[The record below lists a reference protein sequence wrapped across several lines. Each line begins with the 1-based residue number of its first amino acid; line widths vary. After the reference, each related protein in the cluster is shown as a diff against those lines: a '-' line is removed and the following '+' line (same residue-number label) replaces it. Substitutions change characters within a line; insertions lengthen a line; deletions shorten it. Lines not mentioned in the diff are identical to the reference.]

1 MLVFPNL
8 DSAAPR
14 GRAHDGGILHTK
26 HTLRTLAAVAA
37 AGLALTACGSTSS
50 SSSTAGN
57 SSGSNCT
64 AGQKLAFLGA
74 TTGDYGAL
82 GLNMVGGIKLALD
95 EYNKQHSDCTI
106 GLKEFDSQGDPTKA
120 TPLATK
126 IVGDSSIVG
135 LVGPGFS
142 GESLATGKTFE
153 AAGLP
158 VISPSATN
166 VTITQQG
173 WTTYHRVIGNDAA
186 QGAADA
192 KYITDTAKATKPF
205 VIDDGSD
212 YGKGLASYVKKALGS
227 AVIGTDT
234 VQTGQTDFSASVTAV
249 QGAGADAIFY
259 GGYYAEAG
267 LLCKQL
273 RQAGYKG
280 LFISGDG
287 SEDPA
292 FVKAAG
298 AAAANGAILTA
309 PAGPAP
315 ADFNAKYKAVNNAD
329 AGLYSTQAYDA
340 TNIFL
345 AGIDAGD
352 TSYADMNTFIGSY
365 TGDGVSGPIA
375 FDSHGDIKE
384 STIYAY
390 TVKNGKLDT
399 ENPTPIE

>member
-1 MLVFPNL
+1 
-8 DSAAPR
+8 
-14 GRAHDGGILHTK
+14 LHIK
-26 HTLRTLAAVAA
+26 YPLRTLAALAT

-50 SSSTAGN
+50 SSSTASDTG
-57 SSGSNCT
+57 GTDCT
-64 AGQKLAFLGA
+64 AGQKIAFLGA

-95 EYNKQHSDCTI
+95 EYNKKHTDCKI
-106 GLKEFDSQGDPTKA
+106 SLREFDSQGDPNKA
-120 TPLATK
+120 TPLANK
-126 IVGDSSIVG
+126 IIQDSSIIG

-173 WTTYHRVIGNDAA
+173 WTTYHRVIGNDSA

-192 KYITDTAKATKPF
+192 KYITDTVGATKPF

-227 AVIGTDT
+227 AVTGTDT
-234 VQTGQTDFSASVTAV
+234 VQTGQTDFSATVTAV
-249 QGAGADAIFY
+249 NGSGADAVFY

-280 LFISGDG
+280 LFMSGDG

-298 AAAANGAILTA
+298 GAAANDAILTA

-315 ADFNAKYKAVNNAD
+315 ADFNDKYKAVNNAD
-329 AGLYSTQAYDA
+329 AGLYSTQSYDA
-340 TNIFL
+340 ANIFL
-345 AGIDAGD
+345 AGVAAGD
-352 TSYADMNTFIGSY
+352 TSYEDMNAFIGSY
-365 TGDGVSGPIA
+365 TGNGASGPIA
-375 FDSHGDIKE
+375 FDSKGDIKQ
-384 STIYAY
+384 SVIFAY
-390 TVKNGKLDT
+390 KVAGGKLDT
-399 ENPTPIE
+399 ANPEPIE

>member
-1 MLVFPNL
+1 
-8 DSAAPR
+8 
-14 GRAHDGGILHTK
+14 LHTK
-26 HTLRTLAAVAA
+26 HTLRTLAALAA
-37 AGLALTACGSTSS
+37 AGLALTACGTTDS
-50 SSSTAGN
+50 SSSTATD
-57 SSGSNCT
+57 SGGTNCT
-64 AGQKLAFLGA
+64 SGQKIAFLGA

-95 EYNKQHSDCTI
+95 EYNKKHADCKI
-106 GLKEFDSQGDPTKA
+106 AIRQFDSQGDPNKA
-120 TPLATK
+120 TPLANK
-126 IVGDSSIVG
+126 IIQDSSIIG

-192 KYITDTAKATKPF
+192 KYITDTAGATKPF

-212 YGKGLASYVKKALGS
+212 YGKGLASYVKKGLGS
-227 AVIGTDT
+227 AVSGTDT
-234 VQTGQTDFSASVTAV
+234 VSTGQTDFSASVTAV
-249 QGAGADAIFY
+249 KGSGADAIFY

-280 LFISGDG
+280 LFMSGDG

-298 AAAANGAILTA
+298 GAAANGAILSA

-315 ADFNAKYKAVNNAD
+315 ADFNSKYKAVNNAD

-340 TNIFL
+340 ANIFL
-345 AGIDAGD
+345 AGVEAGD
-352 TSYADMNTFIGSY
+352 TSYADMNSFIGSY
-365 TGDGVSGPIA
+365 TGQGVSGPIA
-375 FDSHGDIKE
+375 FDSKGDIKQ
-384 STIYAY
+384 SVIFAY
-390 TVKNGKLDT
+390 KVANGKLDT
-399 ENPTPIE
+399 ANPEPIQ

>member
-1 MLVFPNL
+1 M
-8 DSAAPR
+8 
-14 GRAHDGGILHTK
+14 GTK
-26 HTLRTLAAVAA
+26 HNLRILGAVAA
-37 AGLALTACGSTSS
+37 AGLALSACGSTTSS
-50 SSSTAGN
+50 SASAGSS
-57 SSGSNCT
+57 SNCT
-64 AGQKLAFLGA
+64 SGQNLAFLGA

-82 GLNMVGGIKLALD
+82 GQNMVGGIKLALD
-95 EYNKQHSDCTI
+95 DYNTKNPDCKV
-106 GLKEFDSQGDPTKA
+106 GVKVFDSQGDPDKA
-120 TPLATK
+120 TPLATQ

-173 WTTYHRVIGNDAA
+173 WTTWHRVIGNDSA
-186 QGAADA
+186 QGAAA
-192 KYITDTAKATKPF
+192 ASYILGTVKSTKPF

-212 YGKGLASYVKKALGS
+212 YGKGLASYVKKGLGS
-227 AVIGTDT
+227 KFDSANSDT
-234 VQTGQTDFSASVTAV
+234 VQTGQTDFSATVTKVTASK
-249 QGAGADAIFY
+249 ADAVFY

-267 LLCKQL
+267 LLVKQL

-280 LFISGDG
+280 LFMSGDG

-298 AAAANGAILTA
+298 AQAANGAILTA

-315 ADFNAKYKAVNNAD
+315 ADFDSKYQSVNNSPS
-329 AGLYSTQAYDA
+329 GLYSTQAYDA
-340 TNIFL
+340 ANIFL
-345 AGIDAGD
+345 AGLDAGK
-352 TSYADMNTFIGSY
+352 SSHADMNTFVGAYS
-365 TGDGVSGPIA
+365 GDGVSGPIA
-375 FDSHGDIKE
+375 FDKFGDIKE
-384 STIYAY
+384 SVIFAY

-399 ENPTPIE
+399 ANPTPIS

>member
-1 MLVFPNL
+1 
-8 DSAAPR
+8 
-14 GRAHDGGILHTK
+14 
-26 HTLRTLAAVAA
+26 LRTLAALAA
-37 AGLALTACGSTSS
+37 AGLALTACGSTDSS
-50 SSSTAGN
+50 SKTATDSGN
-57 SSGSNCT
+57 SDCT
-64 AGQKLAFLGA
+64 QGQKIAFLGA

-95 EYNKQHSDCTI
+95 EYNKKHSDCTVSF
-106 GLKEFDSQGDPTKA
+106 KEFDSQGDPTKA

-142 GESLATGKTFE
+142 GESLATGKTFD

-166 VTITQQG
+166 VTITDQG
-173 WTTYHRVIGNDAA
+173 WTTWHRVIGNDSA

-192 KYITDTAKATKPF
+192 KYITDTVGASKPF

-212 YGKGLASYVKKALGS
+212 YGKGLATYVKKALGS
-227 AVIGTDT
+227 AVSGTDV

-249 QGAGADAIFY
+249 QGADADAVFY

-267 LLCKQL
+267 LLAKQL

-280 LFISGDG
+280 LFMSGDG

-315 ADFNAKYKAVNNAD
+315 ADFNTKYKAVNNVD
-329 AGLYSTQAYDA
+329 AGLYSTQSYDA
-340 TNIFL
+340 ANIFL
-345 AGIDAGD
+345 AGIDSGASD
-352 TSYADMNTFIGSY
+352 YAAMNDFINSY
-365 TGDGVSGPIA
+365 TGEGVSGPIA
-375 FDSHGDIKE
+375 FDDKGDIKQ
-384 STIYAY
+384 SVIYAY
-390 TVKNGKLDT
+390 EVKDGKLDVD
-399 ENPTPIE
+399 NPTPIE